1 VREGIFR
8 YTSNA
13 MYVFAA
19 MMIWIPALVFAS
31 KAALI
36 SAFFNHAYL
45 WVHYYT
51 LELPDMQRI
60 CSKK

>member
-1 VREGIFR
+1 MPGPSKARAFR
-8 YTSNA
+8 K
-13 MYVFAA
+13 MV
-19 MMIWIPALVFAS
+19 WIPALVFAS

-36 SAFFNHAYL
+36 SAFFNCAYL

-60 CSKK
+60 YSSK